1 MPAILQIQNLKKS
14 YKGNEVLKWVNLE
27 VEEGDF
33 FALLGHNGAGKST
46 TIGIM
51 TSLVNKD
58 SWMVKIGGVDIDEN
72 FSFNFFC
79 RQRKPY
85 FI

>member
-1 MPAILQIQNLKKS
+1 MTAILQIQNLKKS
-14 YKGNEVLKWVNLE
+14 YKGNEVLKGVNLE

-46 TIGIM
+46 IIGII

-58 SWMVKIGGVDIDEN
+58 SGSVKIGGVNIDDN
-72 FSFNFFC
+72 FSLA
-79 RQRKPY
+79 KT

>member
-14 YKGNEVLKWVNLE
+14 YKGNEVLKGVNLE

-58 SWMVKIGGVDIDEN
+58 SGTVKIGKVDIDEN
-72 FSFNFFC
+72 FSLA
-79 RQRKPY
+79 KT

>member
-1 MPAILQIQNLKKS
+1 MKKMGKKVLEIKDLKKS
-14 YKGNEVLKWVNLE
+14 YGKLDVLKGIDLE
-27 VEEGDF
+27 VEQGDF

-58 SWMVKIGGVDIDEN
+58 S
-72 FSFNFFC
+72 
-79 RQRKPY
+79 
-85 FI
+85 